1 MRRSWSQQTTQS
13 WCTVFSAHKW
23 LTACRVP
30 RPVGSQSRLTTL
42 DAINIYILLGMHLAS
57 VFVLYTLIQDVL
69 LFQTRSRP
77 VKGSDRWGVL
87 LYGRRNKNNSRFLWE
102 SSLLVTD
109 RSGRNNR
116 DVAAQRRCYTIQVY
130 IQVLPQKN
138 ILCFGTSIA
147 RRLRNAEQLNSWTFC
162 TWMVS
167 IYSYTG
173 L

>member
-1 MRRSWSQQTTQS
+1 MIDCSPH
-13 WCTVFSAHKW
+13 AEAGW
-23 LTACRVP
+23 L
-30 RPVGSQSRLTTL
+30 GSQSRQTTL
-42 DAINIYILLGMHLAS
+42 DAINIYILLSTHLAA
-57 VFVLYTLIQDVL
+57 VVVLYTLIQDVL
-69 LFQTRSRP
+69 LFFKMVFFTSTFFFVFRPRSRP
-77 VKGSDRWGVL
+77 VKDPTDEG
-87 LYGRRNKNNSRFLWE
+87 LYCTVGGINNSRFLWE

-167 IYSYTG
+167 IYTYTG

>member
-1 MRRSWSQQTTQS
+1 MID
-13 WCTVFSAHKW
+13 CLPHAEAGW
-23 LTACRVP
+23 L
-30 RPVGSQSRLTTL
+30 GSQSRQTTL
-42 DAINIYILLGMHLAS
+42 DAINIYILLGRHLAA

-69 LFQTRSRP
+69 LFRTRSRP
-77 VKGSDRWGVL
+77 VKDPTDEGFYCTVG
-87 LYGRRNKNNSRFLWE
+87 GTNNSRFLWE

-167 IYSYTG
+167 IYTYTG

>member
-1 MRRSWSQQTTQS
+1 MRRSWSQQTTQLR
-13 WCTVFSAHKW
+13 CTVFSAHEW
-23 LTACRVP
+23 LTACRMP
-30 RPVGSQSRLTTL
+30 RPVGLDRNHSRRSLYLHSSRQTL
-42 DAINIYILLGMHLAS
+42 S
-57 VFVLYTLIQDVL
+57 CRVCFIQDVL
-69 LFQTRSRP
+69 LFRLWSRP
-77 VKGSDRWGVL
+77 VKDPTDEGFYCTVG
-87 LYGRRNKNNSRFLWE
+87 GINNSRFLWE

>member
-1 MRRSWSQQTTQS
+1 MR
-13 WCTVFSAHKW
+13 A
-23 LTACRVP
+23 
-30 RPVGSQSRLTTL
+30 
-42 DAINIYILLGMHLAS
+42 
-57 VFVLYTLIQDVL
+57 VFVLNTLVQYVL
-69 LFQTRSRP
+69 LFFKMVFFTLTFFLCFEHGP
-77 VKGSDRWGVL
+77 VKDPIDEGFYCTVG
-87 LYGRRNKNNSRFLWE
+87 GINNSRFLWE